1 MTPRFKTI
9 YKEQVLP
16 NLAEKLNYQNCHQ
29 LPKLE
34 KIQLNRGLGLSAQ
47 NSNILK
53 KSIEEFRA
61 ITGQKPIITKA
72 KKSNAGFKIR
82 EEMDLGL
89 TVTLRSDKMYDFLDK
104 FINITL
110 PQFRDFKGLSSKSFD
125 RDGNYSLAIKEQLIF
140 PEINY
145 EDVDQIRGLDITIV
159 TTGNNKADSKALLS
173 EFGFP
178 FND

>member
-1 MTPRFKTI
+1 
-9 YKEQVLP
+9 
-16 NLAEKLNYQNCHQ
+16 
-29 LPKLE
+29 
-34 KIQLNRGLGLSAQ
+34 
-47 NSNILK
+47 
-53 KSIEEFRA
+53 
-61 ITGQKPIITKA
+61 
-72 KKSNAGFKIR
+72 
-82 EEMDLGL
+82 MDLGL

-104 FINITL
+104 LINITL
-110 PQFRDFKGLSSKSFD
+110 PQVRDFKGLSSKSFD

>member
-104 FINITL
+104 LINITL
-110 PQFRDFKGLSSKSFD
+110 PQVRDFKGLSSKSFD

-140 PEINY
+140 PEINH

>member
-110 PQFRDFKGLSSKSFD
+110 PQVRDFKGLSSKSFD

-178 FND
+178 FKD

>member
-1 MTPRFKTI
+1 MRNPNSLEEVAEIQGLLTDIKKEYTDGIRGILRKNDPDLFRNVHTI
-9 YKEQVLP
+9 
-16 NLAEKLNYQNCHQ
+16 
-29 LPKLE
+29 PKLE

-104 FINITL
+104 
-110 PQFRDFKGLSSKSFD
+110 
-125 RDGNYSLAIKEQLIF
+125 LIF
-140 PEINY
+140 AIMVFECYDFVCFWISS
-145 EDVDQIRGLDITIV
+145 DVY
-159 TTGNNKADSKALLS
+159 
-173 EFGFP
+173 
-178 FND
+178 

>member
-104 FINITL
+104 LINITL
-110 PQFRDFKGLSSKSFD
+110 PQVRDFKGLSSKSFD

>member
-61 ITGQKPIITKA
+61 ITGQKPIIT
-72 KKSNAGFKIR
+72 
-82 EEMDLGL
+82 
-89 TVTLRSDKMYDFLDK
+89 
-104 FINITL
+104 
-110 PQFRDFKGLSSKSFD
+110 
-125 RDGNYSLAIKEQLIF
+125 
-140 PEINY
+140 
-145 EDVDQIRGLDITIV
+145 
-159 TTGNNKADSKALLS
+159 
-173 EFGFP
+173 
-178 FND
+178 